1 MVITSQSKPKLINKD
16 KFAIVPAIFVS
27 KPSSSENSKTL
38 MPTGK
43 ITNAIKTLLIN
54 DLGNNR

>member
-1 MVITSQSKPKLINKD
+1 MVITSQSKPKLNNKER
-16 KFAIVPAIFVS
+16 FAIVPAIFAS
-27 KPSSSENSKTL
+27 KPSSSENNKTL

-54 DLGNNR
+54 DLGNKK